1 MFNYGHIQLITVVT
15 VMNQEEEFQRY
26 AAMVDYYKSQLES
39 IENQQNYL
47 QAAIMDYQKAKLTI
61 QKLAETKSGK
71 EILIPIGGGVYT
83 YAASKKPSKVLADI
97 GSGIVIEK
105 NPKGALGIID
115 KRINALQSD
124 KQSLN
129 QMTQQIQ
136 NQMNEI
142 SKKAQEIYE
151 QSVQQK

>member
-1 MFNYGHIQLITVVT
+1 
-15 VMNQEEEFQRY
+15 MNQEEEFQRY
-26 AAMVDYYKSQLES
+26 AAMIDYYKSQLES

-47 QAAIMDYQKAKLTI
+47 QAAIMDYQKAKLTVE
-61 QKLAETKSGK
+61 KLSETKSGK

-83 YAASKKPSKVLADI
+83 YATSKKPSKVLADI

-105 NPKGALGIID
+105 NPKDASGIID
-115 KRINALQSD
+115 KRIDALQSD
-124 KQSLN
+124 QQSLS
-129 QMTQQIQ
+129 QMSEQIM

-151 QSVQQK
+151 QSVQQQ

>member
-1 MFNYGHIQLITVVT
+1 
-15 VMNQEEEFQRY
+15 MNQEEEFQRY
-26 AAMVDYYKSQLES
+26 AAMIDYYKSQLES

-47 QAAIMDYQKAKLTI
+47 QAAIMDYQKAKLTVE
-61 QKLAETKSGK
+61 KLSETKSGK

-83 YAASKKPSKVLADI
+83 YATSKKPSKVLADI

-105 NPKGALGIID
+105 NPKDASGIID
-115 KRINALQSD
+115 KRIDSLQSD
-124 KQSLN
+124 QQSLS
-129 QMTQQIQ
+129 QMSEQIK

-151 QSVQQK
+151 QSVQQQ

>member
-1 MFNYGHIQLITVVT
+1 MT

-39 IENQQNYL
+39 IENQQKYL
-47 QAAIMDYQKAKLTI
+47 QAAVMDYQKAKLTI
-61 QKLAETKSGK
+61 EKISETKSGK
-71 EILIPIGGGVYT
+71 EILIPIGGGIYT
-83 YAASKKPSKVLADI
+83 YATSKKPSKVLADI
-97 GSGIVIEK
+97 GSGIVIERK
-105 NPKGALGIID
+105 PKDALGIID
-115 KRINALQSD
+115 KRINGLQSD

-129 QMTQQIQ
+129 QMTQKIQ

-151 QSVQQK
+151 QTVQQK

>member
-1 MFNYGHIQLITVVT
+1 
-15 VMNQEEEFQRY
+15 MNQEEEFQRY
-26 AAMVDYYKSQLES
+26 AAMIDYYKSQLES

-47 QAAIMDYQKAKLTI
+47 QAAIMDYQKAKLTVE
-61 QKLAETKSGK
+61 KLSETKSGK

-83 YAASKKPSKVLADI
+83 YATSKKPSKVLADI

-105 NPKGALGIID
+105 NPKDASGIID
-115 KRINALQSD
+115 KRIDALQSD
-124 KQSLN
+124 QQSLS
-129 QMTQQIQ
+129 QMSEQIK

-151 QSVQQK
+151 QSVQQQ